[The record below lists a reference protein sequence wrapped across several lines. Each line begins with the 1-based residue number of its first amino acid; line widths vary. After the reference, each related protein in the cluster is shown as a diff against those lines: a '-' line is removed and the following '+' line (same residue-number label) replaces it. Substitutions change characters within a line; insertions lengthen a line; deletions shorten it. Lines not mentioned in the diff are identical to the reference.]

1 MNTKICTFKMKN
13 STKLLNPTL
22 DVRKMND
29 TSKQEE
35 QISDL
40 VKKAKKL
47 EQKRKLL
54 KHLACL

>member
-1 MNTKICTFKMKN
+1 MKN
-13 STKLLNPTL
+13 STKSLISTL
-22 DVRKMND
+22 EIPKND
-29 TSKQEE
+29 SSLKLEE
-35 QISDL
+35 ISDL